1 MRKICEEVSVWN
13 EIEGTCVNIL
23 DVKDREFWS
32 KQIRDIIRDKY
43 IAEYMA
49 ELLKCDVLSKENVE
63 LLRTEMNNVIQSNAA
78 DIDAKIIADEVED
91 AVDAGNIKNDE
102 NKIWIGFDEVSG
114 DLVLTYVKDYTE
126 EKRRLNVAKRVLNM
140 INSFKCD

>member
-1 MRKICEEVSVWN
+1 MRKICEDISKW
-13 EIEGTCVNIL
+13 IETEGACVNVW
-23 DVKDREFWS
+23 DMKDREFWG
-32 KQIRDIIRDKY
+32 KQIRDVLGD
-43 IAEYMA
+43 EYMA
-49 ELLKCDVLSKENVE
+49 ELLQCDILPKGKVE
-63 LLRTEMNNVIQSNAA
+63 LLRSKLN
-78 DIDAKIIADEVED
+78 DIICMTDVDRDAKIIADEVED